1 MKTILIAV
9 MLLSLYL
16 LYRIA
21 FPKTIKKPK
30 QTSVLSRQKIIEKEI
45 IGQSRVVLSFQRQAV
60 PVAAKTCETVSSHEN
75 EDSFVP
81 ENESGMMDISVP
93 LEQEDEPE
101 ELEIDP
107 EEEAEELRQLT
118 GSEPDLASGFTFEE
132 LEQTV
137 HEVDHPSG
145 NDKQVA
151 KVIYRLQD
159 TDCIT
164 QLAAISP
171 EKAERIKSLI
181 SLHVNEVESKIGK
194 AGNEKPDQ
202 PDITGFLS

>member
-1 MKTILIAV
+1 MKTILVAV

-21 FPKTIKKPK
+21 FPKPIKKSKP
-30 QTSVLSRQKIIEKEI
+30 TSVLSRQKINEKEI

-81 ENESGMMDISVP
+81 KNESGMMDISVS
-93 LEQEDEPE
+93 LEHETEPDVP
-101 ELEIDP
+101 EIDP

-118 GSEPDLASGFTFEE
+118 GNETELASGFTFEE

-137 HEVDHPSG
+137 QEVNHPSG
-145 NDKQVA
+145 NDRQVA
-151 KVIYRLQD
+151 KVIYRLRD
-159 TDCIT
+159 TDCIS

-181 SLHVNEVESKIGK
+181 SLHVNEVESKTEK
-194 AGNEKPDQ
+194 TGNEKPDQ

>member
-1 MKTILIAV
+1 MKTILVAV

-21 FPKTIKKPK
+21 FPKPIKKPK
-30 QTSVLSRQKIIEKEI
+30 PTSVLSRQKVNEKEI

-60 PVAAKTCETVSSHEN
+60 PVAAKTCETVSSPEN
-75 EDSFVP
+75 ADSFVP
-81 ENESGMMDISVP
+81 ENESGMMDVSVP
-93 LEQEDEPE
+93 LEQEDGPE
-101 ELEIDP
+101 EPEIDP
-107 EEEAEELRQLT
+107 DEEAEELRQLM
-118 GSEPDLASGFTFEE
+118 GNEPDLASGCTFEE

-137 HEVDHPSG
+137 HGVNHPSG
-145 NDKQVA
+145 NDRQVA

-171 EKAERIKSLI
+171 EKAEQIKSLI
-181 SLHVNEVESKIGK
+181 SLHVNEVESKSGK
-194 AGNEKPDQ
+194 TGNEKQGQ

>member
-1 MKTILIAV
+1 MKTILLAV
-9 MLLSLYL
+9 MLLALYL

-21 FPKTIKKPK
+21 FPKPIKKQKP
-30 QTSVLSRQKIIEKEI
+30 TSVLSRHKVNEKEI

-60 PVAAKTCETVSSHEN
+60 PVAAKTCETVSSPEN

-93 LEQEDEPE
+93 LQHEDEPE
-101 ELEIDP
+101 ETGIDP
-107 EEEAEELRQLT
+107 EEEAEELRQLM
-118 GSEPDLASGFTFEE
+118 GNDPEQASGCTFEE

-137 HEVDHPSG
+137 HGVNHPSG
-145 NDKQVA
+145 NDRQVA

-159 TDCIT
+159 TDCIS

-181 SLHVNEVESKIGK
+181 SLHVNEVESKTGK
-194 AGNEKPDQ
+194 TGNEKPGQ

>member
-1 MKTILIAV
+1 MKTILVAV

-21 FPKTIKKPK
+21 FPKPIKKSKP
-30 QTSVLSRQKIIEKEI
+30 TSVLSRQKINEKEI
-45 IGQSRVVLSFQRQAV
+45 IGQSRVVLSFQRQAM
-60 PVAAKTCETVSSHEN
+60 PVAAKTYETVSSPEN
-75 EDSFVP
+75 ADSFVP
-81 ENESGMMDISVP
+81 ESESGMMDISVS
-93 LEQEDEPE
+93 LEHETEPDVP
-101 ELEIDP
+101 EIDP

-118 GSEPDLASGFTFEE
+118 GNETELASGFTFEE

-137 HEVDHPSG
+137 QEVNHPSG
-145 NDKQVA
+145 NDRQVA
-151 KVIYRLQD
+151 KVIYRLRD
-159 TDCIT
+159 TDCIS

-181 SLHVNEVESKIGK
+181 SLHVNEVESKTEK
-194 AGNEKPDQ
+194 TGNEKPDQ

>member
-1 MKTILIAV
+1 MKTILVAV

-21 FPKTIKKPK
+21 FPKPIKKSKP
-30 QTSVLSRQKIIEKEI
+30 TSVLSRQKINEKEI

-81 ENESGMMDISVP
+81 ENESGMMDISVS
-93 LEQEDEPE
+93 LEHETEPDVP
-101 ELEIDP
+101 EIDP

-118 GSEPDLASGFTFEE
+118 GNETELASGFTFEE

-137 HEVDHPSG
+137 QEVNHPSG
-145 NDKQVA
+145 NDRQVA
-151 KVIYRLQD
+151 KVIYRLRN
-159 TDCIT
+159 TDCIS

-181 SLHVNEVESKIGK
+181 SLHVNEVESKTEK
-194 AGNEKPDQ
+194 TGNEKPDQ

>member
-1 MKTILIAV
+1 MKTILVTVI
-9 MLLSLYL
+9 LLALYL

-21 FPKTIKKPK
+21 FPKPIKKPK
-30 QTSVLSRQKIIEKEI
+30 PTSVLSRYKVNEKEI

-60 PVAAKTCETVSSHEN
+60 PVAAKTRETVSSPEN
-75 EDSFVP
+75 ADSFVP

-101 ELEIDP
+101 EPEIDP
-107 EEEAEELRQLT
+107 EEEAEELRQLM
-118 GSEPDLASGFTFEE
+118 GNEPDLACGCTFEE

-137 HEVDHPSG
+137 HGVNHPSG
-145 NDKQVA
+145 NDRQVA

-159 TDCIT
+159 TDCIS

-181 SLHVNEVESKIGK
+181 SLYVNEVESKT
-194 AGNEKPDQ
+194 GNEKPGQ

>member
-1 MKTILIAV
+1 MKTILVTV
-9 MLLSLYL
+9 MLLALYL

-21 FPKTIKKPK
+21 FPKPIKKQRP
-30 QTSVLSRQKIIEKEI
+30 TSVLSRQKVNEKEI

-60 PVAAKTCETVSSHEN
+60 PVAAKTCETVSSDKN
-75 EDSFVP
+75 EASFVP
-81 ENESGMMDISVP
+81 ESESGIMDISVP
-93 LEQEDEPE
+93 LQQEDETE
-101 ELEIDP
+101 EQEIDP

-118 GSEPDLASGFTFEE
+118 GNETEFASGCTFEE

-137 HEVDHPSG
+137 LEVNHPSG
-145 NDKQVA
+145 NDRQVA

-164 QLAAISP
+164 QLAAIST

-181 SLHVNEVESKIGK
+181 NLNVNEVESKTGK
-194 AGNEKPDQ
+194 TGNENPDQ
-202 PDITGFLS
+202 PDIAGFLS

>member
-1 MKTILIAV
+1 MKTILVVV
-9 MLLSLYL
+9 MLLALYL

-21 FPKTIKKPK
+21 FPKPIKKQKPA
-30 QTSVLSRQKIIEKEI
+30 SVLSRHKINEKEI

-60 PVAAKTCETVSSHEN
+60 PVAAKTCETVSSPEN
-75 EDSFVP
+75 ADSFVP
-81 ENESGMMDISVP
+81 ESESGMMDISVP
-93 LEQEDEPE
+93 LEQEDGPE
-101 ELEIDP
+101 EPEIDP

-118 GSEPDLASGFTFEE
+118 GNETELASGCTFEE

-137 HEVDHPSG
+137 HEVNNPSG
-145 NDKQVA
+145 NDRQVA

-171 EKAERIKSLI
+171 EKAERIKRLI
-181 SLHVNEVESKIGK
+181 SLYVNEVESTTGK
-194 AGNEKPDQ
+194 TGNEKPGQ
-202 PDITGFLS
+202 VDIAGFLS

>member
-1 MKTILIAV
+1 MKTILVAV

-21 FPKTIKKPK
+21 FPKTIKKQKP
-30 QTSVLSRQKIIEKEI
+30 TSVLSRLKVNDKEI

-75 EDSFVP
+75 ADSFVP
-81 ENESGMMDISVP
+81 ESESGMMDISVP
-93 LEQEDEPE
+93 LEHQDEPE

-107 EEEAEELRQLT
+107 EEEAEELRQLM
-118 GSEPDLASGFTFEE
+118 GNEQDLASGCTFEE

-137 HEVDHPSG
+137 HGVNHPSG
-145 NDKQVA
+145 NDRQVA

-159 TDCIT
+159 TDCIS

-181 SLHVNEVESKIGK
+181 SLYVNEVESKT
-194 AGNEKPDQ
+194 GNEKPGQ

>member
-1 MKTILIAV
+1 MKTILVAV
-9 MLLSLYL
+9 MLLALYL

-21 FPKTIKKPK
+21 FPKAIKKQKP
-30 QTSVLSRQKIIEKEI
+30 TSVLSRQKINEKEI

-60 PVAAKTCETVSSHEN
+60 PVAAKTRETVSSPEN
-75 EDSFVP
+75 ADSFVP

-101 ELEIDP
+101 EPEIDP
-107 EEEAEELRQLT
+107 EEEAEELRQLM
-118 GSEPDLASGFTFEE
+118 GNEPDLACGCTFEE

-137 HEVDHPSG
+137 HGVNHPSG
-145 NDKQVA
+145 NDRQVA

-159 TDCIT
+159 TDCIS

-181 SLHVNEVESKIGK
+181 SLYVNEVESKT
-194 AGNEKPDQ
+194 GNEKPGQ

>member
-1 MKTILIAV
+1 MKTILVTI
-9 MLLSLYL
+9 MLLALYL

-21 FPKTIKKPK
+21 FPKPIKKQNPP
-30 QTSVLSRQKIIEKEI
+30 SVLSRQKINEKEI

-60 PVAAKTCETVSSHEN
+60 PDAAKTCETVSSHEN
-75 EDSFVP
+75 ADSFVP
-81 ENESGMMDISVP
+81 ESESGMMDISVP
-93 LEQEDEPE
+93 LQHEDEPE
-101 ELEIDP
+101 EPEIDP
-107 EEEAEELRQLT
+107 EEEAEELRQLM
-118 GSEPDLASGFTFEE
+118 GNDPEQASGLTFEE

-137 HEVDHPSG
+137 HEVNHPSG
-145 NDKQVA
+145 NERKVA
-151 KVIYRLQD
+151 KVLYRLQN

-202 PDITGFLS
+202 PDITGFLR

>member
-1 MKTILIAV
+1 MKTILVAV
-9 MLLSLYL
+9 MFLALYL

-21 FPKTIKKPK
+21 FPNPIKKPK
-30 QTSVLSRQKIIEKEI
+30 PPSVLSRQKINEKEI

-75 EDSFVP
+75 ADSFVT
-81 ENESGMMDISVP
+81 ESESGMMDISVP
-93 LEQEDEPE
+93 LDHEDENEKP
-101 ELEIDP
+101 EIDT

-118 GSEPDLASGFTFEE
+118 GNETKLASGFTFEE
-132 LEQTV
+132 LEQAV
-137 HEVDHPSG
+137 HEVNHPSE
-145 NDKQVA
+145 NDRQVA

-181 SLHVNEVESKIGK
+181 SLHVNEVESKTGK
-194 AGNEKPDQ
+194 SGNEKPDQ

>member
-9 MLLSLYL
+9 MLLALYL

-21 FPKTIKKPK
+21 FPKPAKKQK
-30 QTSVLSRQKIIEKEI
+30 TTSVLSRHKVNEKEI
-45 IGQSRVVLSFQRQAV
+45 IGQSRVVLSYQRQAV

-75 EDSFVP
+75 ADSFVP
-81 ENESGMMDISVP
+81 ESESGMMDISVP
-93 LEQEDEPE
+93 LEQEDGPE
-101 ELEIDP
+101 EPGVDP
-107 EEEAEELRQLT
+107 EEEAEELQQLM
-118 GSEPDLASGFTFEE
+118 GNEPDLASGCTFEE

-137 HEVDHPSG
+137 QEVNHPSG
-145 NDKQVA
+145 NDRQVA

-159 TDCIT
+159 TDCVT
-164 QLAAISP
+164 QLAALSP

-194 AGNEKPDQ
+194 SGNEKPDQ

>member
-1 MKTILIAV
+1 MV
-9 MLLSLYL
+9 MLLALYL

-21 FPKTIKKPK
+21 FPKPIKKQKP
-30 QTSVLSRQKIIEKEI
+30 TSVLSRYKVNEKEI

-60 PVAAKTCETVSSHEN
+60 PVAAKTCDTVSSHEN
-75 EDSFVP
+75 ADSFVP
-81 ENESGMMDISVP
+81 ENESGMMAISVP
-93 LEQEDEPE
+93 LQHEDDPE
-101 ELEIDP
+101 EPEIDP
-107 EEEAEELRQLT
+107 EEEAEELRQLM
-118 GSEPDLASGFTFEE
+118 GNEPDLASGCTFEE

-137 HEVDHPSG
+137 HGVNHPSG
-145 NDKQVA
+145 NDRQVA

-181 SLHVNEVESKIGK
+181 SLYVNEVESKT
-194 AGNEKPDQ
+194 GNEKPGQ
-202 PDITGFLS
+202 PDITRFLS

>member
-1 MKTILIAV
+1 MKTILVAV
-9 MLLSLYL
+9 MLLALYL

-21 FPKTIKKPK
+21 FPKPIKKPK
-30 QTSVLSRQKIIEKEI
+30 PPSVLSRQKINKKEI

-75 EDSFVP
+75 ADSFVQ
-81 ENESGMMDISVP
+81 ENESGMMDISVS
-93 LEQEDEPE
+93 LEHESEPE
-101 ELEIDP
+101 EPEIDP
-107 EEEAEELRQLT
+107 EEEAEELRQLM
-118 GSEPDLASGFTFEE
+118 GNEPELANGCTFEE

-137 HEVDHPSG
+137 HEVNHPSG
-145 NDKQVA
+145 DKRKVA
-151 KVIYRLQD
+151 KVLYRLQD

-164 QLAAISP
+164 QLAAINT

-181 SLHVNEVESKIGK
+181 SLHVNEVEGK
-194 AGNEKPDQ
+194 TGKTGNEKPGQ